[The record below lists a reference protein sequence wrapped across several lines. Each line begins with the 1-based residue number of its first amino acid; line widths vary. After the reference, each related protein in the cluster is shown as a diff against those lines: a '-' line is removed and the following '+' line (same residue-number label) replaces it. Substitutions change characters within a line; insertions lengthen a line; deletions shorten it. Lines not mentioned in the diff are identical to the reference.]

1 MALLANT
8 NFMQLL
14 VDMTSDI
21 QVESVRVCIKVMCL
35 QAYFKRLH
43 SNFMRS
49 LSSYLLTYEKSIWC
63 HVIYSSQLA
72 VNSIR
77 VIECLARDFNEG
89 KHVLGERQDLMKT
102 LVKLKYTG
110 AELLANAA
118 SIAMNQLSKDCD
130 VNAGTFRRLRVDY
143 AK

>member
-1 MALLANT
+1 
-8 NFMQLL
+8 
-14 VDMTSDI
+14 
-21 QVESVRVCIKVMCL
+21 
-35 QAYFKRLH
+35 
-43 SNFMRS
+43 MRS
-49 LSSYLLTYEKSIWC
+49 LSSYLLTHEKSSWRHI
-63 HVIYSSQLA
+63 IYQPQLA

-89 KHVLGERQDLMKT
+89 KHVLGERQDLMKN

-110 AELLANAA
+110 AELLAKAA
-118 SIAMNQLSKDCD
+118 SIAMDHLSKDCD